1 MLGLGMIAGASW
13 LLSGQ
18 RYQQLL
24 SEQLSD
30 LFGARV
36 QVGTSHLSLH
46 NGLGVRF
53 EGVTVQDGADAA
65 PFFTA
70 AEVDL
75 LLDFSALW
83 RGDLLFHR
91 IDFVKPYFQI
101 LANGKRFLQLADRL
115 RNADR
120 APRESS
126 S

>member
-1 MLGLGMIAGASW
+1 MLCLGVIAGMSW

-53 EGVTVQDGADAA
+53 EGVTVQDDAGAT

-70 AEVDL
+70 TEVDL

-91 IDFVKPYFQI
+91 VNFVKPHFQI
-101 LANGKRFLQLADRL
+101 VSNGKRFLQLADRL
-115 RNADR
+115 R
-120 APRESS
+120 S
-126 S
+126 